1 MKVKS
6 SIKRRCKNCKIVLRR
21 GVRRVIC
28 STKRHTQKQG

>member
-6 SIKRRCKNCKIVLRR
+6 SVKIRCKKCKIVIRK